1 VRIPVPFRIAA
12 AIGMVAVV
20 AVALLMWRLVIAAP
34 PSITGTQLDQAVPDV
49 PLVDQHGRTVQLSDA
64 QGKVVIIYPFL
75 TACHELCPMTTG
87 AFIQLSE
94 SIRAAGLSDRV
105 ALWEVTVDPERDT
118 PERLAAYADLVSAD
132 WTMLTGTPANLDRFW
147 QFFGVTHEK
156 QAVASPAP
164 VDWYTHQPE
173 TYDMNHTPV
182 LLFIDGSGHERIVLV
197 GTADLGGQL
206 APSLKAMLNDTG
218 LNNLAHPD
226 APWTVRQALDDIG
239 ALLGRSI
246 PLAAGS

>member
-1 VRIPVPFRIAA
+1 VRIPLSLRIAA
-12 AIGMVAVV
+12 GVGLVGIAAIGFFAWR
-20 AVALLMWRLVIAAP
+20 ALSAP
-34 PSITGTQLDQAVPDV
+34 PPITGSQVDQAVPDV
-49 PLVDQHGRTVQLSDA
+49 ALIDQHGNTVHLSDL
-64 QGKVVIIYPFL
+64 QGKIVVIYPFL

-87 AFIQLSE
+87 AFIQISQA
-94 SIRAAGLSDRV
+94 IHAAALQDRV

-132 WTMLTGTPANLDRFW
+132 WTMLTGTPDNLDRFW
-147 QFFGVTHEK
+147 SFFGVVHDK

-164 VDWYTHQPE
+164 IDWYTHQPDA
-173 TYDMNHTPV
+173 YDVSHTPV

-218 LNNLAHPD
+218 LQNLASPD
-226 APWTVRQALDDIG
+226 SPWTVRQALDNIG
-239 ALLGRSI
+239 ALLGRRI
-246 PLAAGS
+246 PLPSGG